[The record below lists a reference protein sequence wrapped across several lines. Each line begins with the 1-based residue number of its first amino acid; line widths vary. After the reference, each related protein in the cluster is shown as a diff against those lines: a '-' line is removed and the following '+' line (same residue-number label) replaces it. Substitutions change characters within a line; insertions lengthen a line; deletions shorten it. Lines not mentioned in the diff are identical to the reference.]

1 MDKIDFAKKEPT
13 LCKIQLFFKVLL
25 PQDRIDNWVH
35 PGKICLGHSI
45 SQKFCIRKSQKEC
58 LSKERYFKFQATR
71 IKIKHT
77 VRLPDLLRV
86 LAQQSSPTMMCEHAM
101 RRKKK
106 SSWMAPLY
114 RLMSLGFQKTIKVG
128 YIASSSYIFEVPY
141 HESAKYK
148 SSF

>member
-101 RRKKK
+101 RRKKIVVDGAVVSLNVTWVLEDHK
-106 SSWMAPLY
+106 SWLY
-114 RLMSLGFQKTIKVG
+114 SIELAVT
-128 YIASSSYIFEVPY
+128 
-141 HESAKYK
+141 
-148 SSF
+148 

>member
-101 RRKKK
+101 RRKKIVVDGAVVSLNVTWVLEDHK
-106 SSWMAPLY
+106 SWLY
-114 RLMSLGFQKTIKVG
+114 SIKQLH
-128 YIASSSYIFEVPY
+128 I
-141 HESAKYK
+141 
-148 SSF
+148 